1 MVYIAVTSWVKA
13 SIGLAVFGFINLVLF
28 VVLSQPTTMI
38 FNTVENQSSN
48 FGVSAQVNPILNMI
62 RTVFGVTFVLSMVG
76 LVVWFF
82 LGSHVEEGEE
92 Y

>member
-1 MVYIAVTSWVKA
+1 MANISWVKA

-28 VVLSQPTTMI
+28 IVLSQPTTI
-38 FNTVENQSSN
+38 VFNTVQNESIKM
-48 FGVSAQVNPILNMI
+48 GVSGNVIPILNMI

-76 LVVWFF
+76 LVIWFF
-82 LGSHVEEGEE
+82 LGSHQVEGED